1 MMHLFRFRRQELFR
15 LILAVLF
22 ISALP
27 VFAGEDPRL
36 EQSREIV
43 KAFAG
48 QLQAELKAAM
58 AAGGPAAAI
67 HVCKDV
73 APAAASQLS
82 RKYGA
87 QVGRTSLRVRNT
99 ANLPADWQVQVLQEF
114 EARADEAG
122 DRSLEYFETRRD
134 GRFRYMKAIPT
145 GGVCV
150 ACHGG
155 AVSNDVQQL
164 LDEHY
169 PHDRARGYAPGDIRG
184 AFSILWPDPPGPE
197 Q

>member
-1 MMHLFRFRRQELFR
+1 MIHLFRFRRPVLFR
-15 LILAVLF
+15 LILAALF
-22 ISALP
+22 FSALP
-27 VFAGEDPRL
+27 AFAAEDPRL

-58 AAGGPAAAI
+58 GAGGPAAAI

-73 APAAASQLS
+73 APAVASQLS
-82 RKYGA
+82 RKHGA
-87 QVGRTSLRVRNT
+87 QVVRTSLRVRNT
-99 ANLPADWQVQVLQEF
+99 ANLPADWQVEVLREF
-114 EARADEAG
+114 DERADEAG
-122 DRSLEYFETRRD
+122 DGPLEYFETRRD

-155 AVSNDVQQL
+155 AVSDDVRQL

-169 PHDRARGYAPGDIRG
+169 PHDRACGYAPGDIRG
-184 AFSILWPDPPGPE
+184 AFSIVWPE
-197 Q
+197 QSGPDE

>member
-1 MMHLFRFRRQELFR
+1 MIHLFRFRRPVLFR
-15 LILAVLF
+15 LILAAF
-22 ISALP
+22 FFSAP
-27 VFAGEDPRL
+27 PAFAGEDPRL

-58 AAGGPAAAI
+58 AAGGPSAAI

-73 APAAASQLS
+73 APAVASQLS
-82 RKYGA
+82 RKHGA

-99 ANLPADWQVQVLQEF
+99 ANLAADWQVEVLQEF
-114 EARADEAG
+114 DARADEAG
-122 DRSLEYFETRRD
+122 DGPLEYFAARRD
-134 GRFRYMKAIPT
+134 DSFRYMKAIPT

-155 AVSNDVQQL
+155 AMSDDVRQL

-184 AFSILWPDPPGPE
+184 AFSIVWPDQRE
-197 Q
+197 